1 MIRVLG
7 GLTSAYAKP
16 FRRTIGISHL
26 KTVAIMA
33 SDAFPPAPL
42 KAIANEVAVLLKE
55 GKETVAV
62 AETVSS
68 LSQTYSP

>member
-1 MIRVLG
+1 
-7 GLTSAYAKP
+7 
-16 FRRTIGISHL
+16 
-26 KTVAIMA
+26 MA

-62 AETVSS
+62 AETVSF